1 MLMTVPSTISI
12 QELLMNKKL
21 VVAGLLAAFALSA
34 GSAEAQRRTG
44 RRLPAQEPVPGPSIS
59 PYAGYMMFGDIVDGP
74 LGTSLTS
81 SSGSVFGVQGN
92 LPLGSV
98 LSVVGNVAY
107 SEPQLKFGVPILGGV
122 NFGKSQVW
130 IYDAGLQLSAPTLGT
145 QRAITPFVQVGA
157 GGMRYD
163 VTVAGINRKAS
174 NLAFNA
180 GLGADIPL
188 AQNLGLRLFAKDYV
202 GKFDIN
208 EAAGIDYDAKTS
220 HNIALS
226 AGLKLQF

>member
-1 MLMTVPSTISI
+1 
-12 QELLMNKKL
+12 MNRNL
-21 VVAGLLAAFALSA
+21 VVAGLLAALALSA
-34 GSAEAQRRTG
+34 GSAEAQRRSG
-44 RRLPAQEPVPGPSIS
+44 RRMPVSEPVPGPSIS

-74 LGTSLTS
+74 LGTTLTS

-107 SEPQLKFGVPILGGV
+107 SEPQLKFGVPILGGI

-130 IYDAGLQLSAPTLGT
+130 IYDAGLQLSAPTFRGS
-145 QRAITPFVQVGA
+145 RSITPFAQVGA

-163 VTVAGINRKAS
+163 VTVAGISRKAS

-180 GLGADIPL
+180 GIGADVPL
-188 AQNLGLRLFAKDYV
+188 AQNVGLRLFAKDYI

-220 HNIALS
+220 HNIAIS

>member
-1 MLMTVPSTISI
+1 
-12 QELLMNKKL
+12 MNRNL
-21 VVAGLLAAFALSA
+21 VVAGMLAALALSA
-34 GSAEAQRRTG
+34 SSAEAQRRSG
-44 RRLPAQEPVPGPSIS
+44 RRLPVNETPGPSIS

-74 LGTSLTS
+74 LGTTLTS

-92 LPLGSV
+92 LPLGST

-107 SEPQLKFGVPILGGV
+107 SEPQLKFGVPILGGI

-130 IYDAGLQLSAPTLGT
+130 IYDAGLQLSAPAFRG
-145 QRAITPFVQVGA
+145 QRSITPFAQVGA

-188 AQNLGLRLFAKDYV
+188 ADNLGLRLFAKDYI

-208 EAAGIDYDAKTS
+208 EAAGIDYKAKTS
-220 HNIALS
+220 HNIALT

>member
-1 MLMTVPSTISI
+1 MSVPSTISI

-34 GSAEAQRRTG
+34 GTAEAQRRTG
-44 RRLPAQEPVPGPSIS
+44 RRLPVQEPVPGPSIS

-74 LGTSLTS
+74 LGTTLSS

-130 IYDAGLQLSAPTLGT
+130 IYDAGLQLSAPTGFGS
-145 QRAITPFVQVGA
+145 QRSITPFVQVGA

-163 VTVAGINRKAS
+163 VTVAGVSRKAS

-208 EAAGIDYDAKTS
+208 EAAGINYDAKTS

>member
-1 MLMTVPSTISI
+1 V
-12 QELLMNKKL
+12 KKYL
-21 VVAGLLAAFALSA
+21 VLAGLLAAVAVTA
-34 GSAEAQRRTG
+34 QSAEAQRRGG
-44 RRLPAQEPVPGPSIS
+44 RRMPVIDDTPAPSVS
-59 PYAGYMMFGDIVDGP
+59 PYAGYMMFGDIASGP

-81 SSGSVFGVQGN
+81 SSGGVYGVQAN
-92 LPLGSV
+92 LPLGRT

-107 SEPQLKFGVPILGGV
+107 SEPDLKFGVPILGGLT
-122 NFGKSQVW
+122 FGKSQVW
-130 IYDAGLQLSAPTLGT
+130 LYDAGFQFSAPTRRG

-157 GGMRYD
+157 GGMKYD
-163 VTVAGINRKAS
+163 VQVAGINRSAS

-180 GLGADIPL
+180 GVGADVPL
-188 AQNLGLRLFAKDYV
+188 AQNLGLRLFAKDYI

-208 EAAGIDYDAKTS
+208 EAAGVDYEAKTS

>member
-1 MLMTVPSTISI
+1 
-12 QELLMNKKL
+12 MNKIL
-21 VVAGLLAAFALSA
+21 VIAGLLAALAVSA
-34 GSAEAQRRTG
+34 SSAEAQRRSG
-44 RRLPAQEPVPGPSIS
+44 RRLAVNEIPGPSIS
-59 PYAGYMMFGDIVDGP
+59 PYAGYMMFGDIADGP
-74 LGTSLTS
+74 LGTTLTS

-92 LPLGSV
+92 LPLGST

-107 SEPQLKFGVPILGGV
+107 TEPQLKFGVPIVGGL

-130 IYDAGLQLSAPTLGT
+130 IYDAGLQLSAPSLRGA
-145 QRAITPFVQVGA
+145 RSITPFAQVGA

-188 AQNLGLRLFAKDYV
+188 ADNLGLRLFAKDYI

-208 EAAGIDYDAKTS
+208 EAAGIDYEAKTS
-220 HNIALS
+220 HNIALT